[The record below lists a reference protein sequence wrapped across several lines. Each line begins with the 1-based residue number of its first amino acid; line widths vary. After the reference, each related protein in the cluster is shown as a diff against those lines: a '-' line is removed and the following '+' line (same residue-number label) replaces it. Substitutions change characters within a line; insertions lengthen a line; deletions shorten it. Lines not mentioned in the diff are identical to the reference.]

1 MAIINVDL
9 GNIPETTLL
18 DKGEYE
24 VRVVGKPVVKTS
36 QAGNNYINV
45 ALEALDNPTADTVY
59 HILTLPNQGEI
70 EKHSLRRRRD
80 IASLCATFGVDHN
93 NGELD
98 LDQFEGKSGYVL
110 MGIEEGSGNYPQ
122 RNKVTSL
129 LPAR

>member
-80 IASLCATFGVDHN
+80 IAHY